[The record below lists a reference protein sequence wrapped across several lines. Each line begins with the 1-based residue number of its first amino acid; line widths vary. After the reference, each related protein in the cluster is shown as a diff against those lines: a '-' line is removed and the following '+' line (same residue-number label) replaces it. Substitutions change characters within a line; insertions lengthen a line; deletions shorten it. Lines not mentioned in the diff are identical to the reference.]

1 MSKYRIGQEVEI
13 HSLVGYGDGQLNGAI
28 ATIVKLPGYHP
39 TYQSNYLIRLPSGR
53 ELCASPD
60 YLRVPPPPTTR
71 GDLDNVSSWEQFEKA
86 TGIPA
91 DVVRGTDSE
100 H

>member
-60 YLRVPPPPTTR
+60 YLRIPR
-71 GDLDNVSSWEQFEKA
+71 GDLDVVTSWEEFEAA